1 MRTLACANQQEKP
14 SFAGSAQ
21 RLAAAQRALGE
32 PGLTLP
38 RLVDRF
44 LEPPLHSRRVAF
56 PTPFTA
62 VYRPAEGRVDYVWPG
77 KTWSR
82 RSALSCRGN
91 TSTTTATS
99 HPGSRARYA

>member
-77 KTWSR
+77 KTWSQ
-82 RSALSCRGN
+82 AIGAFL
-91 TSTTTATS
+91 
-99 HPGSRARYA
+99 PGEYVHDYGDLAPG